1 MRILIGIA
9 AAIALAGC
17 AQHQARPVDLGP
29 FPVSEYAALRT
40 EGTAVVTGQVFM
52 RTLGGDVKFGAGS
65 EVVLIPATSYTES
78 LYQAFIT
85 DRPIAEPDPRAKAYS
100 KRTRADGSGYFK
112 IMNVPAGK
120 YYLSSK
126 VEWQAP
132 TQYGMTP
139 QGGYLLEPVTV
150 PDGEEINVILTR

>member
-1 MRILIGIA
+1 MRLLIGIA

-17 AQHQARPVDLGP
+17 AQHQARPIDLGA
-29 FPVSEYAALRT
+29 FPVSEYAALKAD
-40 EGTAVVTGQVFM
+40 GSSVVTGQVFM

-65 EVVLIPATSYTES
+65 EVVLIPATSYTEP
-78 LYQAFIT
+78 LHQAFLAN
-85 DRPIAEPDPRAKAYS
+85 RPIAEPDPRAKAYS

-112 IMNVPAGK
+112 LSNVPAGR

-132 TQYGMTP
+132 TQYGMSQ

-150 PDGEEINVILTR
+150 PDGEEINVILTK